1 MVAQKN
7 EIVQPYEAMGRIGFI
22 IAVALVA
29 LLFIIFYKKINI
41 YIKIKRGSIV
51 EKTCNLCNFA
61 PNPLS
66 AKGFTVA
73 RK

>member
-29 LLFIIFYKKINI
+29 LLFIIFYKKIKI
-41 YIKIKRGSIV
+41 YIKLKKRV
-51 EKTCNLCNFA
+51 
-61 PNPLS
+61 
-66 AKGFTVA
+66 V
-73 RK
+73 

>member
-1 MVAQKN
+1 MVALKN
-7 EIVQPYEAMGRIGFI
+7 EMVQPNEAMGRIGFI

-41 YIKIKRGSIV
+41 YNKKKRGSIV

-61 PNPLS
+61 PNPLRL
-66 AKGFTVA
+66 KGFAVA

>member
-29 LLFIIFYKKINI
+29 LLFIIFYKKIKII
-41 YIKIKRGSIV
+41 YKIK
-51 EKTCNLCNFA
+51 
-61 PNPLS
+61 
-66 AKGFTVA
+66 KG
-73 RK
+73 

>member
-29 LLFIIFYKKINI
+29 LLFIIFYKKIKI
-41 YIKIKRGSIV
+41 YIKIK
-51 EKTCNLCNFA
+51 
-61 PNPLS
+61 
-66 AKGFTVA
+66 KGVV
-73 RK
+73 